1 MQLKK
6 GQLLIAIVF
15 VIGLIFFT
23 PLFLMRKN
31 YEFIVYV
38 CVIIFFLI
46 IILITDKKVNYPN
59 SVLWGLT
66 IWAILHMAG
75 GGIYFSNVRLYEII
89 LIPLS
94 KSYPIFRYDQFVHI
108 FGFGVATL
116 VMFCILKPV
125 LQPNL
130 NKWTALSIVVIMA
143 GLGVGALNEIVEFFV
158 SVIVPQS
165 GVGGY
170 LNTALDLVSNF
181 IGALIAMIFIRLK
194 HKSYFPN

>member
-6 GQLLIAIVF
+6 GQLPILIVLIL
-15 VIGLIFFT
+15 GLIIFT
-23 PLFLMRKN
+23 PLFLMKKN

-38 CVIIFFLI
+38 CVIIFFFI
-46 IILITDKKVNYPN
+46 IIIITDRKVNYPN
-59 SVLWGLT
+59 SALWGLT

-75 GGIYFSNVRLYEII
+75 GGIYFSKVRLYEII

-130 NKWTALSIVVIMA
+130 NRWTALSIVVIMA

-170 LNTALDLVSNF
+170 LNTALDLVSDF
-181 IGALIAMIFIRLK
+181 IGALIAMILIRLK
-194 HKSYFPN
+194 DKSYFS